1 MNIGVKSISD
11 MTFRPERFFLGQT
24 SGCGLARDPFGKV
37 IQRFAVTTR
46 GARTNTYG
54 AIQID
59 QTFIFDSG
67 EIEAMSWLITEALE
81 GRYIVAEPTSGTG
94 IVARAVD
101 DDFEISFR
109 RQFKSRFG
117 RVSARFQSRMSL
129 LEPELAVANNKVS
142 VLGAPLGTMT
152 TFHRKIG
159 A

>member
-1 MNIGVKSISD
+1 MS
-11 MTFRPERFFLGQT
+11 FRPEEFFLGQT

-59 QTFIFDSG
+59 HTFIFDNG
-67 EIEAMSWLITEALE
+67 EIEAMSWVITEAVE
-81 GRYIVAEPTSGTG
+81 GRYVIAEPRAGSG
-94 IVARAVD
+94 IIARAVD
-101 DDFEISFR
+101 DDFEMSFKR
-109 RQFKSRFG
+109 RFKSRFG
-117 RVSARFQSRMSL
+117 QVNARFQSRMSL

>member
-1 MNIGVKSISD
+1 MSD
-11 MTFRPERFFLGQT
+11 MSFRPERFFLGQT

-37 IQRFAVTTR
+37 IQRFVVTTR

-54 AIQID
+54 ALQID
-59 QTFIFDSG
+59 HTFVFDNG
-67 EIEAMSWLITEALE
+67 EIEAMSWLITEAAE
-81 GRYIVAEPTSGTG
+81 GRYVIAEPRSGTG
-94 IVARAVD
+94 IIARAVD
-101 DDFEISFR
+101 DDFEMSFK

-117 RVSARFQSRMSL
+117 QVTARFQSRMSL

-152 TFHRKIG
+152 TFHRRIG